1 MDILE
6 LLHVESYCSD
16 TRPFSCT
23 WEGCNKAFSR
33 RSDLSRHS
41 RIHTKERSFTCN
53 EIGCGKSFIQVFIKF
68 RYNFFLV
75 LFYFFFLFCL
85 FNSPIV
91 QRSAL
96 TVHLRTHTGERPHF
110 CEYPDCNKSFSDSSS
125 LARHR
130 RIHAGKFP
138 YKCLIDGCEKSFCRK
153 TNLIKHHR
161 QVHMMPHKN
170 DRTIEWPSIEEF
182 PYQHLQQNIS
192 LNPTYPPP
200 WSLPGVSTFHQTHQH
215 FQQRYYTSLSPS
227 PYYFGH
233 SIRPVH
239 LEQRSYCMVPNY
251 YHR

>member
-53 EIGCGKSFIQVFIKF
+53 EIGCGKSFI
-68 RYNFFLV
+68 
-75 LFYFFFLFCL
+75 
-85 FNSPIV
+85 

>member
-6 LLHVESYCSD
+6 LLHVESYYSD

-23 WEGCNKAFSR
+23 WEGCHKAFSR

-41 RIHTKERSFTCN
+41 RIHTKERSFTCS
-53 EIGCGKSFIQVFIKF
+53 ELGCGKSFI
-68 RYNFFLV
+68 
-75 LFYFFFLFCL
+75 
-85 FNSPIV
+85 

-138 YKCLIDGCEKSFCRK
+138 YKCLIDGCEKRK

-161 QVHMMPHKN
+161 QVHMMPHKS
-170 DRTIEWPSIEEF
+170 DRTIEWPSIEDF
-182 PYQHLQQNIS
+182 QYQHLQQNIS
-192 LNPTYPPP
+192 LNSTFPPP
-200 WSLPGVSTFHQTHQH
+200 WSLPGIPTFQTYQH
-215 FQQRYYTSLSPS
+215 FQQGHYTSP

-233 SIRPVH
+233 VQQYMHPTH
-239 LEQRSYCMVPNY
+239 LKQQSYFMVPNH
-251 YHR
+251 YHH